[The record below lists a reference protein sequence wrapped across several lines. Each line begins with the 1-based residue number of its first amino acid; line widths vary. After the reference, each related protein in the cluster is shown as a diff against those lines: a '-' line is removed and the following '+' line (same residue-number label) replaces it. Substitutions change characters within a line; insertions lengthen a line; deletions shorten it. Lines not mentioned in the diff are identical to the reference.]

1 MGISSDTR
9 QYYLMLCLIKR
20 VVLGDVLVLQVRN
33 VTAPPD
39 LRGVEVELVR
49 TRHHIDYL
57 SLVEQ
62 GLHLILR
69 VRRYRLRT
77 RTDMPLEYLA
87 RSQLLLFYVLLRII
101 ESDIS
106 YTPSS
111 LSNKLLKK

>member
-1 MGISSDTR
+1 MCIDRMGISSDTR

-20 VVLGDVLVLQVRN
+20 VVLRGVLVLQVRN

-62 GLHLILR
+62 GLHLIL
-69 VRRYRLRT
+69 
-77 RTDMPLEYLA
+77 
-87 RSQLLLFYVLLRII
+87 
-101 ESDIS
+101 
-106 YTPSS
+106 
-111 LSNKLLKK
+111 